1 MTPNPH
7 LSSEEFEA
15 LRRLDTCTVSNA
27 IESFNVRLKNE
38 GFVNGSVH
46 CRFPNQPPM
55 LGYAVTGRIRSSSPP
70 MAGLCYYDRIDWWRH
85 VLTVPTP
92 RVMVIQDVDRL
103 PGIGAFIGEMHAEIG
118 LALKCIGC
126 VTNGA
131 VRDLDAMQ
139 RRGFHAFAGSV
150 AVSHAYAH
158 LFEFGEP
165 VEIGGLRIRSGDLVH
180 GDQHGVQT
188 IPMAIAAQ
196 IPAAAELVLEEEGA
210 VINLCR
216 SPDFTLEK
224 LAEKLSRQG

>member
-1 MTPNPH
+1 MTPIPQ
-7 LSSEEFEA
+7 LSGDAFEA

-27 IESFNVRLKNE
+27 IEGFNVRLKNE

-46 CRFPNQPPM
+46 CQFPKLPPM

-70 MAGLCYYDRIDWWRH
+70 MAGRCYYDRIDWWRH
-85 VLTVPTP
+85 VLTVPAP

-103 PGIGAFIGEMHAEIG
+103 PGIGAFVGEMHVEIG
-118 LALKCIGC
+118 LALQCIGC

-131 VRDLDAMQ
+131 VRDLEAIET
-139 RRGFHAFAGSV
+139 RNFHAFAGSV
-150 AVSHAYAH
+150 AVSHAFAH

-165 VEIGGLRIRSGDLVH
+165 VDIGGLKIRSGDLVH
-180 GDQHGVQT
+180 GDMHGVQT

-196 IPAAAELVLEEEGA
+196 VPAAAERVLEEEGA

-216 SPDFTLEK
+216 SPEFTLEK
-224 LAEKLSRQG
+224 LAAKLSRQG